1 MFCLTIHHDRVET
14 GVTFKQAKGEL
25 TKKGWDP
32 LGDWNGDKLYWL
44 NGTIYEKLTEP
55 SWKSIESGAAKL

>member
-1 MFCLTIHHDRVET
+1 M
-14 GVTFKQAKGEL
+14 